1 MTRAARRA
9 SGPVRHKYGAVAVVR
24 DGQRFDSKLEAAF
37 FDHLQLLQR
46 SGEVVGF
53 LRQVP
58 FHLPGNVRYVCDF
71 LVFWADG
78 TVTFDDP
85 KGKETDLYRLKRSQV
100 QALYPWA
107 TVRALKRERGTWVAS

>member
-1 MTRAARRA
+1 M
-9 SGPVRHKYGAVAVVR
+9 RHKYGAVAVER
-24 DGQRFDSKLEAAF
+24 EGMRFDSGLEGSY
-37 FDHLQLLQR
+37 FDHLRQLQQV
-46 SGEVVGF
+46 GEVVGF

-85 KGKETDLYRLKRSQV
+85 KGKETDLYRLKRTQV
-100 QALYPWA
+100 QSLYPWA
-107 TVRALKRERGTWVAS
+107 TVRALKRVRGAWVAS